1 MFTSNHWAMLHAMS
15 RRLTGYAFALTR
27 DRDKASDLVQN
38 AIIRAMESRKV
49 PDDDVAF
56 RVWIARIVRNLWI
69 DEHRAHLRQNAWLSA
84 SHPEGADF
92 PADLPSEDL
101 ILNRM
106 VIRQAFF
113 ALGTDHR
120 DVLALVDIAGFSYDE
135 AAKLLDVNRGTIMS
149 RISRA
154 REKLLRQLSD
164 EGIVPLRASAARR
177 GRHDG

>member
-1 MFTSNHWAMLHAMS
+1 MFTPDHWAILHAIS

-38 AIIRAMESRKV
+38 AVVRAMESGKV
-49 PDDDVAF
+49 PNDDVAF
-56 RVWIARIVRNLWI
+56 RVWITRIIRNLWI
-69 DEHRAHLRQNAWLSA
+69 DEHRAQLRQGAWISN
-84 SHPEGADF
+84 SQHDDADF
-92 PADLPSEDL
+92 PSDLPSEDL

-135 AAKLLDVNRGTIMS
+135 AAKLLGVNRGTIMS
-149 RISRA
+149 RVSRA

-164 EGIVPLRASAARR
+164 EGIVPIRARAARR
-177 GRHDG
+177 GRND